1 MRSLIRIGLGTAV
14 AAAGCAPLPVHLTA
28 APIKAPAGG
37 VFSPDHLGVRP
48 GARTRFVNRDSV
60 PHTVTGFGGATSNS
74 GPLSSGLSLV
84 RLAAVRRGPFHR

>member
-60 PHTVTGFGGATSNS
+60 PQPSPAS
-74 GPLSSGLSLV
+74 
-84 RLAAVRRGPFHR
+84 AAPPRTRARYRVG